1 MRRTQSKQSP
11 SYYKHMKVTAS
22 PAPSW
27 LQGDNLE
34 TQSPA
39 VDLQPALKL
48 RSGGFRGQMLP
59 CGLQDPEILKKQSML
74 KRFRGKAVGGGQ
86 HFHTGSHVPLS
97 AGR

>member
-39 VDLQPALKL
+39 DDLQPASKL
-48 RSGGFRGQMLP
+48 RFGGQMLW
-59 CGLQDPEILKKQSML
+59 CGLQDPEILKKTIDTETLQSQS
-74 KRFRGKAVGGGQ
+74 RRRWSAAVSTSTQ
-86 HFHTGSHVPLS
+86 VCPPS